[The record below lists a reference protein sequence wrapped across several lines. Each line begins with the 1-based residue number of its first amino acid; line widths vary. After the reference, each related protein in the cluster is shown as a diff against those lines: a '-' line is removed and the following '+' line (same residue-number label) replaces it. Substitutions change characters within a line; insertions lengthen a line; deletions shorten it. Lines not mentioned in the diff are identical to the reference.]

1 MVLKFRHTLFIC
13 FTLLVCVVASW
24 QQRADWYWQDL
35 LFSRDQQGQWFFKQ
49 GDYRQAALRF
59 DNPDWKATAFYAAEE
74 FQSAINLWAE
84 MPSAMAHFKRANA
97 LAHIEDYDAAADG
110 YRLAIRLQPDRLA
123 AKKNLE
129 LVIALGTKPKPVD
142 ISEGQK
148 ATEIG
153 ADEIVFSNDKN
164 RMDKAEDEVEIEEGG
179 LSSDAIN
186 DLWMRRLQ
194 SSPADFL
201 RLKFRYQSEMG
212 EQSGGAEVL
221 DGAVLDVTVLN
232 KVTP

>member
-1 MVLKFRHTLFIC
+1 MVLKSRHTLFAFFI
-13 FTLLVCVVASW
+13 LLVCIVVSL

-35 LFSRDQQGQWFFKQ
+35 LLSRDQQGQWLFTQ
-49 GDYRQAALRF
+49 GNYRQAALRF
-59 DNPDWKATAFYAAEE
+59 EDPDWKATAFYAAED
-74 FQSAINLWAE
+74 FQPAINLWAE

-97 LAHIEDYDAAADG
+97 LAHIEDYEAAADG
-110 YRLAIRLQPDRLA
+110 YRLALRIQPDWLA

-129 LVIALGTKPKPVD
+129 LVIALGAKPKPVD
-142 ISEGQK
+142 IPEGQK

-164 RMDKAEDEVEIEEGG
+164 RMDKAEDELEIEEGG

-194 SSPADFL
+194 STPADFL

-212 EQSGGAEVL
+212 EESSEAEVL
-221 DGAVLDVTVLN
+221 G